1 MYYNNE
7 VHKGFKMDFLEYSE
21 LNDDFKLYYDTAA
34 NCWVVSD
41 KKRNYAAQG
50 ENPQKV
56 IESFNEV
63 VCFYRKYYCKNQAR

>member
-1 MYYNNE
+1 
-7 VHKGFKMDFLEYSE
+7 MDFLEYSE

-50 ENPQKV
+50 ENPQEA
-56 IESFNEV
+56 IESLNEV
-63 VCFYRKYYCKNQAR
+63 VCFIENIITKTKHAKITT